1 MLPFWLRPPRFSFS
15 WSGALEFIAA
25 TVLVHSGFSFL
36 LARFDHRRAAAWSP
50 RRLEVAGGVCLA
62 AAGLLGLHLNS
73 GLRLHPGVPGSI
85 FVVYALTTLF
95 AGALYVAPPA
105 SMGRRVGGEVIL
117 FEGLG
122 LLPVLGA
129 YLVQVGDLTRTV
141 YMASLPIVAATALWV
156 LVDELVSR
164 IDDDRQ
170 GRQTIVRLL
179 GPLLS
184 GRVVA
189 PLLVGAIYAL
199 IVAAVVV
206 REAVSPG
213 ALVALL
219 TLGLARR
226 IIVESWTAFADPGGM
241 LRARANSRTL
251 HLLVGLVIAVSS
263 LCCVRG

>member
-1 MLPFWLRPPRFSFS
+1 
-15 WSGALEFIAA
+15 
-25 TVLVHSGFSFL
+25 
-36 LARFDHRRAAAWSP
+36 
-50 RRLEVAGGVCLA
+50 
-62 AAGLLGLHLNS
+62 
-73 GLRLHPGVPGSI
+73 
-85 FVVYALTTLF
+85 
-95 AGALYVAPPA
+95 
-105 SMGRRVGGEVIL
+105 
-117 FEGLG
+117 
-122 LLPVLGA
+122 
-129 YLVQVGDLTRTV
+129 
-141 YMASLPIVAATALWV
+141 
-156 LVDELVSR
+156 VDELVSR